1 MKTDYINYK
10 GDIKTENKTQN
21 NSGNKPSKEN
31 EFISPN
37 YIYSN
42 SIKNSNQSQSNYPY
56 NNIPQNLPTI
66 TYNQNNNPAIS
77 GKYPDNNF
85 KRNST
90 PKTSQVIPPPTKN
103 EPKPS
108 KKINEMLKIFDKSK

>member
-1 MKTDYINYK
+1 MNLFPLIIYIQIRLKIQINL
-10 GDIKTENKTQN
+10 
-21 NSGNKPSKEN
+21 
-31 EFISPN
+31 
-37 YIYSN
+37 
-42 SIKNSNQSQSNYPY
+42 NQIILTTI
-56 NNIPQNLPTI
+56 IPQNLPNI

-90 PKTSQVIPPPTKN
+90 PQTSQVIPPPTKN